1 MQCSEIKEY
10 IYKQNKIQD
19 ILEYLNCHHIKETT
33 EYFSFGMPDGDNIK
47 STILYKTAY
56 LPVTAYTKNIVD
68 EHGYS
73 DILSLVAYIRNNN
86 NLAQNIKYLCDILNI
101 DYYYDFTEDIP
112 DSLKFTNWILQDNNK
127 QEIEEQTK
135 LKPINEHILSYYYPY
150 PNKLFED
157 DGISL
162 LTQREF
168 EIGFDLRENV
178 ITIPIRDDIGTL
190 VGVKARA
197 LEQNAV
203 NKYFYLEKCNKSHI
217 LYGFHK
223 TYPFIKKQ
231 KQVIVV
237 ESEKSVMKLWQNGIK
252 NSVAIACHTLSK
264 TQTEILSR
272 LMLDEIIL
280 CYDED
285 AYRNENGVLSKSDY
299 IKEVKKFI
307 KQQKV
312 SAMIDINKDILDSKQ
327 SPVDNMDKFNLMYKQ
342 RKRLQ

>member
-1 MQCSEIKEY
+1 VQCSEIKEY
-10 IYKQNKIQD
+10 IYKQNRIKD
-19 ILEYLNCHHIKETT
+19 ILEYLNCHHIKETV

-47 STILYKTAY
+47 STILYKTPY
-56 LPVTAYTKNIVD
+56 LPVTAYTKNIID
-68 EHGYS
+68 ENGYS
-73 DILSLVAYIRNNN
+73 DILSLVAYIRQNN
-86 NLAQNIKYLCDILNI
+86 NLAHNIKYICDILDI
-101 DYYYDFTEDIP
+101 DYYHDFNEDIP
-112 DSLKFTNWILQDNNK
+112 DSLKFTNWILQDESK
-127 QEIEEQTK
+127 KDEEEQIK

-162 LTQREF
+162 ITQREF

-197 LEQNAV
+197 LEQNAI

-217 LYGFHK
+217 LYVFYK
-223 TYPFIKKQ
+223 TYPFIQKH

-237 ESEKSVMKLWQNGIK
+237 ESEKSVMKLWQHGIK

-264 TQTEILSR
+264 TQAEILGR
-272 LMLDEIIL
+272 LMLDEIVL

-285 AYRNENGVLSKSDY
+285 AYRNEDGVLSKSDY
-299 IKEVKKFI
+299 MKEVKKFI

-312 SAMIDINKDILDSKQ
+312 SAMIDIKGVILDNKQ
-327 SPVDNMDKFNLMYKQ
+327 SPVDDMGKFKYLYNK
-342 RKRLQ
+342 RVRLQ